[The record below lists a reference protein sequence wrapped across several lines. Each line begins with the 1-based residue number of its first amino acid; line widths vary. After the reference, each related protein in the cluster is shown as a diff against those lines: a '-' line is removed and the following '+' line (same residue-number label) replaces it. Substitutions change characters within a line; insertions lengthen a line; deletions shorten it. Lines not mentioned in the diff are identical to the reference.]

1 MDTREKA
8 RLARQASFQ
17 LATIPSAIR
26 NEAIGKMAALLKAH
40 TNDILAANE
49 TDMAAARQEGIS
61 DVLIKRL
68 GLNEQK
74 LDDIIA
80 SLNDVQ
86 RLPDPLGKKSLVR
99 ELDDDLLLERIST
112 PIGVIGII
120 FESRPDA
127 LVQISSL
134 CVKSGNAAILKGG
147 SEALHTNRALFA
159 CIAQALADT
168 DPRFS
173 GSLHMAETREDIA
186 ALLALDSDIDLMIPR
201 GSNELVQHIQNNTKI
216 PVMGHA
222 DGICHVYIDKDA
234 DLEMALRITRDA
246 KCQYP
251 AVCNAVE
258 TLLVHADIAARFLPA
273 LPQTLADVALRGCP
287 RTQQH
292 IACEAA
298 TEEDWRTEY
307 NDLVLAIRIV
317 DSLDDAIAHI
327 NTFGSHHTDSIVT
340 SDSAAAERFLAG
352 VDSSSVMWNASTRF
366 ADGFRYG
373 FGAEVGISTHRIHA
387 RGPVGLEGLVTYKYR
402 IVGSGNI
409 VADYAS
415 GARAFTHKTRKE

>member
-17 LATIPSAIR
+17 LATIPAAIR
-26 NEAIGKMAALLKAH
+26 NEAIGKMAVLLEAH

-159 CIAQALADT
+159 CISQALADT
-168 DPRFS
+168 DPRFA

-273 LPQTLADVALRGCP
+273 LPQTLADVALRGCA

>member
-1 MDTREKA
+1 METREKA

-17 LATIPSAIR
+17 LATIPAAIR

-159 CIAQALADT
+159 CISQALADT
-168 DPRFS
+168 DPRFA

-273 LPQTLADVALRGCP
+273 LPQTLADVALRGCA